1 MQRGLGGFPH
11 SLLHQDND
19 KLSIFSYPP
28 HPTPHNPHPTPE
40 VFVKNLPL

>member
-19 KLSIFSYPP
+19 NNGIFSYPP
-28 HPTPHNPHPTPE
+28 HPTPHTPHPTPD